1 MSEDLQTM
9 LHKTLIGRTAFV
21 GIGNVDLGDDGFGVH
36 LAEALAAAGLPEVF
50 ITHTV
55 PENHVGTLAHRG
67 YDHVVFLDAVN
78 AGAEPGWLFF
88 LDTVEMR
95 NRFPQV
101 STHKLT
107 LGTLA
112 RLIEAEGS
120 TRVWLL
126 GIQPTTL
133 KQGVGLSEPVVKTLN
148 LLKTLLLDTFSQRRS
163 DKAECRVS

>member
-1 MSEDLQTM
+1 MKKDLD
-9 LHKTLIGRTAFV
+9 TLLNETLTGRIAFV

-36 LAEALAAAGLPEVF
+36 LAEALAGAGLPEVL

-55 PENHVGTLAHRG
+55 PETHIATLAHGG

-88 LDTVEMR
+88 LNAGEIK
-95 NRFPQV
+95 NHFPQV

-112 RLIEAEGS
+112 RLIEAES
-120 TRVWLL
+120 PTRVWLL
-126 GIQPTTL
+126 GTQPATL
-133 KQGVGLSEPVVKTLN
+133 KQGIGLSDPVARTLN
-148 LLKTLLLDTFSQRRS
+148 LLKTLLLHTFSQRRS
-163 DKAECRVS
+163 DKTECMVS